1 MFFEKIRMKRK
12 LDRAKIS
19 DTTLATFKSLVD
31 RLRNEGYIIQNG
43 SPNISALKLKTT
55 AFIRRSE
62 FLKTPEKLLR
72 VETLKHLLPEEI
84 YRAYKENRAD
94 SNSYTVNIDT
104 KLTYC
109 ITNRLASKELYYTI
123 SAFSYLYD
131 CIRLNFHKMKTSS
144 LNERDFNR
152 FVSRDNHKSSEPVMV
167 KQYLAFNFSEIE
179 HQIDDLH
186 HEINSAINNFEIA
199 VGLTDP

>member
-19 DTTLATFKSLVD
+19 GTTLATFKSLVD

-43 SPNISALKLKTT
+43 SPNISAIKLKTS
-55 AFIRRSE
+55 AFIRHSE
-62 FLKTPEKLLR
+62 FLKTPKKLLR

-109 ITNRLASKELYYTI
+109 ITNRLASKELYYKI
-123 SAFSYLYD
+123 SASNYLYD
-131 CIRLNFHKMKTSS
+131 CIKLQLHKMKTSS
-144 LNERDFNR
+144 LNERGFKR
-152 FVSRDNHKSSEPVMV
+152 FVSRDNHKYTEPIIV
-167 KQYLAFNFSEIE
+167 KKYQAFNFSEIE
-179 HQIDDLH
+179 HQIDDLRY
-186 HEINSAINNFEIA
+186 EINSAINNFEIA